1 MFFLPLYPF
10 PSLSLS
16 VSCWCCFWYAM
27 WTMSLLLSPLWP
39 PRLPTV
45 VRTLC
50 MICVVGWWCVF
61 HAVFSLSA
69 YRINYHRL
77 YREQLWID
85 NKMSLYTDQ
94 RQRTS
99 YTHNSSI
106 FMLNKCGHKKKY
118 INYNNKQTKPNQ
130 TKTTHAHF
138 LFCICIFKKD
148 RESDEKMATHD
159 CMMWNTIYAKIL
171 VHDEMQILLQM

>member
-1 MFFLPLYPF
+1 
-10 PSLSLS
+10 
-16 VSCWCCFWYAM
+16 
-27 WTMSLLLSPLWP
+27 MSLLLSPLWP

-118 INYNNKQTKPNQ
+118 INYINKQT
-130 TKTTHAHF
+130 TKT
-138 LFCICIFKKD
+138 K
-148 RESDEKMATHD
+148 SDENNSCTLLILYMYIQKGQRIGWKNGNARLHD
-159 CMMWNTIYAKIL
+159 VKHDLCKNLGTRWNADIVADVASDYFRWMNKRTK
-171 VHDEMQILLQM
+171 